1 MVGRTIRHYTIVEKL
16 GEGGMG
22 VVYKARDTRLDR
34 FVAIKTLPP
43 KVVADT
49 SRKQRFIKEAKAA
62 SALSHP
68 NIIHI
73 YDIDDADGVEFI
85 SMEFVP
91 GKTLDRLIRHNGI
104 NFSEALKYGVQIAGA
119 LAAAHSAGIIHR
131 DLKPGNV
138 MVNEQGI
145 VKVLDFGLAKLMQ
158 PGHSAQDSATGTLGP
173 TVTQEGTI
181 VGTVA
186 YMSPEQAEGK
196 KVDAR
201 SDIFSLG
208 SVLYEMLTGR
218 RAFQGDTTAST
229 IAAILRDDPKPASD
243 VVEGLPGEIQR
254 ILKRCMRKDPAQ
266 RFQHMDDLKV
276 ALEELKQESDSGLL
290 GLADAKPRRH
300 PMLPVVA
307 ALATVLATA
316 VGALWYSRVNGSVRQ
331 PEVIPEPLTAY
342 PGYEMSPS
350 FSPDGNQV
358 AFVWCKETENC
369 HIYIKQIGVEPPSR
383 LTVDAAS
390 EFQDPSWSADGRFL
404 AFLKHSA
411 PAKTALVIVPQRGGS
426 ERVLAEID
434 SKSMAGIAGSLID
447 WSPDSKWIAVAEPDK
462 QVWALFLY
470 SLDTGERKRLT
481 SPPRDIMDGTTG
493 DSNPRFS
500 PDGHTLAF
508 SRRSRKADIYVVELE
523 AGYQPKGEPERLQI
537 DNPFNVAPAWLP
549 NGRELVFLSGTEAS
563 VGLWRTTVWGSPDP
577 RRFGFAARKV
587 DTPAVSARAHRLAYS
602 QFTTDENIWRL
613 DLAGEKAP
621 VPKQF
626 IASTRGE
633 NQPAYSPNGKRIAF
647 VSDRSGHFELWVCDA
662 DGSTPT
668 QLTSL
673 QAGMIIGPRW
683 SWDSE
688 NIAFFLTQEETQI
701 AYTVSVN
708 GGGPRRFAAV
718 PRGGKWPY
726 WSRDGRW
733 VYFATEGQTAGIWKV
748 GISGGNP
755 TQITQDGGDVPQESP
770 DGKFVYYSKGWP
782 NEVSVWRIS
791 VDGGEQKKI
800 FDSVHPT
807 GLWAVAEKGINFVRR
822 SGENPRSDLCFY
834 EFATG
839 RSRTISTLPS
849 RVGFISPSPDGR
861 YVLYSK
867 VDAAGSDLMLVEN
880 FQ

>member
-1 MVGRTIRHYTIVEKL
+1 VVGRTIKQYTIVEKL

-43 KVVADT
+43 KVVADAA
-49 SRKQRFIKEAKAA
+49 RKQRFIQEAKAA

-68 NIIHI
+68 SIIHI
-73 YDIDDADGVEFI
+73 YDIDSADGVEFI

-91 GKTLDRLIRHNGI
+91 GKTLDRLNLHNGI
-104 NFSEALKYGVQIAGA
+104 KFPEALKYGVQIAGA

-138 MVNEQGI
+138 MVNEQGL
-145 VKVLDFGLAKLMQ
+145 VKVLDFGLAKLIG
-158 PGHSAQDSATGTLGP
+158 PGRSAQDSATGTVGP

-196 KVDAR
+196 TVDAR

-243 VVEGLPGEIQR
+243 LVAGLPGEIQR

-290 GLADAKPRRH
+290 GLAAAKPRGRR
-300 PMLPVVA
+300 MLPVAATLAVA
-307 ALATVLATA
+307 AVATA
-316 VGALWYSRVNGSVRQ
+316 AGALWFSRFNGSARE
-331 PEVIPEPLTAY
+331 PELISLPLTTY
-342 PGYEMSPS
+342 PGYEHSPS

-358 AFVWCKETENC
+358 AFTWCKEDESC

-383 LTVDAAS
+383 LTVDTAA
-390 EFQDPSWSADGRFL
+390 EFEPSWSADGRFL
-404 AFLKHSA
+404 AFFKESSA
-411 PAKTALVIVPQRGGS
+411 SKFTLVIVPQRGGR
-426 ERVLAEID
+426 ERVIAEID
-434 SKSMAGIAGSLID
+434 FKGMAGIDAPLIA
-447 WSPDSKWIAVAEPDK
+447 WTPDSKWIALAEPEK
-462 QVWALFLY
+462 QVWTVFLH
-470 SLDTGERKRLT
+470 SIDTGERKRLI
-481 SPPRDIMDGTTG
+481 SPRTEIMDGTTG
-493 DSNPRFS
+493 DISPAFS
-500 PDGHTLAF
+500 PDGRALVF
-508 SRRSRKADIYVVELE
+508 SRRSRRSDIYIVPLG
-523 AGYQPKGEPERLQI
+523 AGYTPTGEPERLRI
-537 DNPFNVAPAWLP
+537 DASFNTSPVWLP
-549 NGRELVFLSGTEAS
+549 NGREIVFLSGTETEG
-563 VGLWRTTVWGSPDP
+563 GLWRINVSGSPNP
-577 RRFGFAARKV
+577 RRFGFADRKV
-587 DTPAVSARAHRLAYS
+587 FTPAVSANAHRLAYS
-602 QFTTDENIWRL
+602 QVTADENIWRL
-613 DLAGEKAP
+613 DLAAGEPP
-621 VPKQF
+621 VAKQF

-633 NQPAYSPNGKRIAF
+633 NQPAYSPNGKRVAF
-647 VSDRSGHFELWVCDA
+647 VSDRSGHYELWVCDA

-668 QLTSL
+668 QLTSF
-673 QAGMIIGPRW
+673 QAGMIVGPRW

-701 AYTVSVN
+701 AYTVSPN

-733 VYFATEGQTAGIWKV
+733 VYFATEGQKAGIWRV
-748 GISGGNP
+748 NSGGSP

-770 DGKFVYYSKGWP
+770 DSKFVYYSKGWP
-782 NEVSVWRIS
+782 NQLSVWSVS
-791 VDGGEQKKI
+791 VDGGEPKKL
-800 FDSVHPT
+800 FESVHPSSVWT
-807 GLWAVAEKGINFVRR
+807 VTEKGIVFARLL
-822 SGENPRSDLCFY
+822 SGEKPRSDVSLY

-839 RSRTISTLPS
+839 RIRTVSTLS
-849 RVGFISPSPDGR
+849 IGVSFLSSSPDGR
-861 YVLYSK
+861 YLLYSK
-867 VDAAGSDLMLVEN
+867 GTSNSDLMLVDN